1 MSKRRE
7 PRRVLREAERSHLTE
22 IAAQQLFSNDKES
35 QEALDY
41 LVKKRKFN
49 EKVIKDFGIGYVPY
63 HIKNDDGDRHELAGK
78 ITYPI
83 YNQYNELV
91 AVSSRNW
98 REGVKQKFWHE
109 SFDKPFYLYGFNIA
123 KHYIQKYRKAILVEG
138 EHDTMSMHRG
148 GIKVTCGILGSA
160 PQVFQIAMLM
170 RYCDEIYT
178 LFDSDLAGDKAR
190 KMTLKIWDQ
199 FNLLGYDLKIYNV
212 ELPHAKE
219 LNLDDDKDVDPDFY
233 IKKFGAK
240 NIMKIIN
247 EAKNKE
253 IQKCQA

>member
-1 MSKRRE
+1 MAKANE
-7 PRRVLREAERSHLTE
+7 PRRVLREVERKQLVE
-22 IAAQQLFSNDKES
+22 IAADQLFQDEDES
-35 QEALDY
+35 REALNY
-41 LVKKRKFN
+41 LVGKRKFN
-49 EKVIKDFGIGYVPY
+49 EKLLREFGIGYVPY
-63 HIKNDDGDRHELAGK
+63 HVKNDDGNRHELAGK

-98 REGVKQKFWHE
+98 REGARQKFWHE

-123 KHYIQKYRKAILVEG
+123 KNYIQKYRKAILVEG
-138 EHDTMSMHRG
+138 EHDTMSMHKG

-178 LFDSDLAGDKAR
+178 LFDSDVAGERAR
-190 KMTLKIWDQ
+190 DMIGKIWEQ
-199 FNLLGYDLKIYNV
+199 YNLDGYGVKYYNA

-219 LNLDDDKDVDPDFY
+219 LGLSSDKDIDPDFY
-233 IKKFGAK
+233 MKNYGAK
-240 NIMKIIN
+240 SCMKIIN

-253 IQKCQA
+253 MQKCQV